1 MNDLNLEKKMAYLR
15 SKMLEE
21 LYSTKGRH
29 LAKIECYVQQALQVI
44 GVIALTVILKSLK
57 LKFYERKVCIET
69 TYYKYIVK
77 KVRVEKVIALI
88 CHRPT
93 IVARFKESYWFFSQ
107 LQTYESHMN
116 YFIGRKTLSELQTN
130 LFYCHWQA
138 GKLTCKYL

>member
-1 MNDLNLEKKMAYLR
+1 MAYLR

-29 LAKIECYVQQALQVI
+29 LAKIEWYVQQPLQVI

-93 IVARFKESYWFFSQ
+93 IVSRFKESYWFFSQ
-107 LQTYESHMN
+107 LQSYESHMN
-116 YFIGRKTLSELQTN
+116 YFIGRKTFSELQTN

>member
-1 MNDLNLEKKMAYLR
+1 M
-15 SKMLEE
+15 
-21 LYSTKGRH
+21 
-29 LAKIECYVQQALQVI
+29 QQALQVI

-57 LKFYERKVCIET
+57 LKLYERKVCIET

-116 YFIGRKTLSELQTN
+116 YFIGRKTFSELQTN

-138 GKLTCKYL
+138 GKLTCKYLWIQHVMQILIS